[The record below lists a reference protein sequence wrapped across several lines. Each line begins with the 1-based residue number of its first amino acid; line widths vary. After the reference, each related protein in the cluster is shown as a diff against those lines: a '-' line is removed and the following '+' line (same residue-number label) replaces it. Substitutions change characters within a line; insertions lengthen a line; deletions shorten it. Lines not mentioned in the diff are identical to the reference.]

1 MFRQAPVVLFWSCC
15 VKTTTESLR
24 LFFCCRFQ
32 GTEDGF
38 LGLCARWGT
47 AFSSYSSLWAPW
59 GQGLYHVHSR
69 VPRIQTEMALREGSS
84 GGIVRL
90 SIASAP
96 LFETPGTHI
105 KLWCSFSFLLLYS
118 LLPSSVFP
126 HFVFPV
132 TSKPMNEIHVILLFG
147 IVKKF
152 SVPWWLISS
161 NCSGMFG
168 ENGYC

>member
-1 MFRQAPVVLFWSCC
+1 M
-15 VKTTTESLR
+15 KTTTESLR
-24 LFFCCRFQ
+24 LLFCCRFQ

>member
-1 MFRQAPVVLFWSCC
+1 M
-15 VKTTTESLR
+15 KTTTESLR
-24 LFFCCRFQ
+24 LLFCCQFQ
-32 GTEDGF
+32 GIEDGF

-69 VPRIQTEMALREGSS
+69 VPGIQTKMALREGSS

-90 SIASAP
+90 CIVSAL

-105 KLWCSFSFLLLYS
+105 KLWCSYSLLLLYS

-126 HFVFPV
+126 YFVFPV
-132 TSKPMNEIHVILLFG
+132 TSKPMNEIRVILLFG

-161 NCSGMFG
+161 NCSCMFG